1 MTSAFRS
8 APRRVPAAWPA
19 LPLVLAAVLAADP
32 AAGANGAWRTFIRT
46 VDFTDVI
53 ALDDEIWVASAQ
65 GGLLRFDR
73 PDARFEVTRREPGAI
88 ASNRLTSL
96 AFDRSRHLWV
106 GTADRGVSRRSPDG
120 RTWTLVNV
128 FDGLSSDSVI
138 TLEPQGDTLWIG
150 TRRGIALWNGRE
162 VAGALP
168 DGVTTS
174 FDTTFTL
181 PAITGV
187 AVMGDSLLLATPR
200 GMGMARISA
209 LLRDWRPANL
219 GLSTLEV
226 QALASDGADVF
237 ALAGAEVHRFRLD
250 LGSWESAGIPGP
262 VFEIADHGGEVLAA
276 SATGIFAWR
285 TTPAPGWVQVGDPLL
300 PGPSGAGPAVAGD
313 PLGGA
318 VAARAETL
326 YVQSV
331 VLPSGPRR
339 SAAVAAWQP
348 QVAPDG
354 PTTNNLVSVVI
365 EGPRVY
371 TTTFF
376 EGMGRY
382 DGNAWQH
389 WRDFCSGTCDT
400 TLVRGPSA
408 FGLMVDREGHKW
420 VGAWSPPPFP
430 GRFDQG
436 GTLTEIDDSGSPP
449 LFTHHVRV
457 NAISE
462 LELQQRTWMLLGVTD
477 VRGRRW
483 FATDTPAAGDINPI
497 GLVHYDSA
505 GVFVQSL
512 NPSNSNMSG
521 LFIHGMGITPKSG
534 RIWLGYLGQGLD
546 YFNPPATPATPVSFE
561 HIAATD
567 GLSIRGLA
575 TYGDSVWILVADRS
589 QLMRFSQAS
598 IPSSTPSLVAMVCP
612 QDDFA
617 VQPLAVAPDGRL
629 WLATSAG
636 LKTLAFGAPRPD
648 SFTTLN
654 SPLPDDAVRSVAVE
668 PATGAVWITTTGGLA
683 RFDPGYVAPP
693 PPLLPSLRIRVYPN
707 PASLTHLGI
716 ALRLTG
722 EGETYSGSI
731 HDLSGRRLRSF
742 SGVANGGVVWDGRD
756 AHGHLAKPGIY
767 FVRAEAG
774 GRVSV
779 ARVALFR

>member
-1 MTSAFRS
+1 MTSAFRTT
-8 APRRVPAAWPA
+8 PRRLPAAWPA

-32 AAGANGAWRTFIRT
+32 AAGANGAWHTFIRT
-46 VDFTDVI
+46 VDCTDVI
-53 ALDDEIWVASAQ
+53 ALDDEIWVASAA

-73 PDARFEVTRREPGAI
+73 AGSRFEVTRREPGAI
-88 ASNRLTSL
+88 ASNRLTRL
-96 AFDRSRHLWV
+96 AFDRSRQLWV

-120 RTWTLVNV
+120 LTWGLINV

-168 DGVTTS
+168 DGVTIS

-200 GMGMARISA
+200 GVGVARISA
-209 LLRDWRPANL
+209 LLRDWRPASQ
-219 GLSTLEV
+219 GLPTLDVEAV
-226 QALASDGADVF
+226 ASDGADVF

-250 LGSWESAGIPGP
+250 LGSWESAGIQGP
-262 VFEIADHGGEVLAA
+262 VFELADHGGEVLAA
-276 SATGIFAWR
+276 SAAGIFVWR
-285 TTPAPGWVQVGDPLL
+285 TTPVPGWVQVGDPLL
-300 PGPSGAGPAVAGD
+300 PGPSGAGPVIAGD
-313 PLGGA
+313 PLGGV

-371 TTTFF
+371 SSTFF
-376 EGMGRY
+376 DGMGRY

-389 WRDFCSGTCDT
+389 WREVCSGTCDT
-400 TLVRGPSA
+400 TLVRGMGA

-420 VGAWSPPPFP
+420 VGSWSPRPDAGFVP
-430 GRFDQG
+430 G
-436 GTLTEIDDSGSPP
+436 GTLTEIDDSVSPP
-449 LFTHHVRV
+449 QFIHRVRV
-457 NAISE
+457 NDISE

-477 VRGRRW
+477 ARGRRW
-483 FATDTPAAGDINPI
+483 FATDTPAAGDIDPI

-505 GVFVQSL
+505 GAFVQSL

-521 LFIHGMGITPKSG
+521 LFIRGLGITPTNG
-534 RIWLGYLGQGLD
+534 RIWLAYDDNRGLD
-546 YFNPPATPATPVSFE
+546 YFNFNPPTPITFQ
-561 HIAATD
+561 HIASTN
-567 GLSIRGLA
+567 GRSLRGLA
-575 TYGDSVWILVADRS
+575 TYGDSVWTVAPEQS
-589 QLMRFSQAS
+589 QLIRFSQGS
-598 IPSSTPSLVAMVCP
+598 IPTSGPSTVGMICP

-617 VQPLAVAPDGRL
+617 VRPLAVAPDGRL
-629 WLATSAG
+629 WVATSAG
-636 LKTLAFGAPRPD
+636 LKTLAFGAARPD

-654 SPLPDDAVRSVAVE
+654 SPLPDDVVRSVAVE

-707 PASLTHLGI
+707 PASLTNLGI

-756 AHGHLAKPGIY
+756 AHGHPAKPGIY